1 MEILKECK
9 KAEVFDQS
17 SGGLLCV
24 AGVSSGP
31 MGGILLT
38 IPRELNCNDLGP
50 CRIIFYDPVLGKLTC
65 RCTLSSPLPLPDR
78 MQSVRCDILERL
90 SQEQRREDVKVACE
104 AKVMLRVTHVPGD
117 SVYVP
122 SEGWPAVIKNIS
134 AGGVYFTTD
143 LVLPEQRIVRFN
155 FRETGDSIPLSAQIL
170 RVDDVTER
178 PSQPRY
184 GYGCR
189 FINLQ
194 NRYENQLRN
203 FVFQEERRRR
213 NNR

>member
-9 KAEVFDQS
+9 KAEVFDLS

-38 IPRELNCNDLGP
+38 IPRDLNCQELGP
-50 CRIIFYDPVLGKLTC
+50 CQVIFYDPVLGRLTC
-65 RCTLSSPLPLPDR
+65 RCILSSPLPLPDR
-78 MQSVRCDILERL
+78 KQSVRCDILERL
-90 SQEQRREDVKVACE
+90 SQEQRREDVKIPFE
-104 AKVMLRVTHVPGD
+104 AKVMLHVPHVPGD
-117 SVYVP
+117 SIRVP
-122 SEGWPAVIKNIS
+122 AAGWPAVIKNIS
-134 AGGVYFTTD
+134 AGGVYFRTD
-143 LVLPEQRIVRFN
+143 LVLPEQRMVRFD
-155 FRETGDSIPLSAQIL
+155 FREAGDNIPLSAQIL
-170 RVDDVTER
+170 RVDDITER
-178 PSQPRY
+178 PSQPMY

-189 FINLQ
+189 FVNLQ

>member
-9 KAEVFDQS
+9 KAEIFDLA
-17 SGGLLCV
+17 GGLLCV

-38 IPRELNCNDLGP
+38 IPRSLNCQELGT
-50 CRIIFYDPVLGKLTC
+50 CQVTFYDPSLGKLTC
-65 RCTLSSPLPLPDR
+65 LCTLSSPLPLPDQK
-78 MQSVRCDILERL
+78 QSVRCDILEKL
-90 SQEQRREDVKVACE
+90 SQEQRREDVKVPVE
-104 AKVMLRVTHVPGD
+104 VKVMLHVTHMPGD

-122 SEGWPAVIKNIS
+122 ASGWPAVIKNIS
-134 AGGVYFTTD
+134 AGGVYFSTD
-143 LVLPEQRIVRFN
+143 LVLPEQRMVRFD
-155 FRETGDSIPLSAQIL
+155 FREAGVSIPLTAQIL

-178 PSQPRY
+178 PSQPLY

-189 FINLQ
+189 FVNLQ